1 MLNKLAEEVVC
12 FSHAKDVDGLSSA
25 SIVKMAT
32 GASVVLVDYGDI
44 VEKLGSLG
52 NTKEVYICDI
62 GLNETLAV
70 PFLKEIERIAAFA
83 SVHYIDHHPLNEK
96 LTKQLNSLGVDLY
109 HSLKE
114 SCSVLTYIKLS
125 KELKKGAHILA
136 SYGAVTDY
144 MDDAPYAKKLISR
157 FDRQF
162 ILLESTLLTYSILGS
177 GDETSFRSNIVDEL
191 SELRFPHEIRDVLKY
206 SVKGLEK
213 IAGLMIEVS
222 AKGVKRNSI
231 AIMEAK
237 EGSAGII
244 ANLLIGA
251 FNTPI
256 GVSYHLIKDED
267 LCEVSL
273 RGSYDSKYDL
283 GKIVTQVTEMVGGIG
298 GGHKKASGAR
308 IPSKS
313 LNDFLDM
320 IELKVDMVS
329 VPYRH

>member
-1 MLNKLAEEVVC
+1 LTEVIC

-44 VEKLGSLG
+44 VDKLASL
-52 NTKEVYICDI
+52 NNAKDVYICDI
-62 GLNETLAV
+62 GLNETLAES
-70 PFLKEIERIAAFA
+70 FLKEIRRITDFA
-83 SVHYIDHHPLNEK
+83 SVHYIDHHPLSEK
-96 LTKQLNSLGVDLY
+96 LIIQLNNLGVDLH

-114 SCSVLTYIKLS
+114 SCSVLTYNKFS
-125 KELKKGAHILA
+125 EKLKKGAHILA
-136 SYGAVTDY
+136 TYGAVTDY
-144 MDDAPYAKKLISR
+144 MDDAPSAKKLISR

-162 ILLESTLLTYSILGS
+162 ILLESTLLTYSLLGS
-177 GDETSFRSNIVDEL
+177 ENDYSFRSNIVDEL
-191 SELRFPHEIRDVLKY
+191 SELKFPHEIHDVLKN
-206 SVKGLEK
+206 SVKGLDK
-213 IAGLMIEVS
+213 IAGLMIEVTS
-222 AKGVKRNSI
+222 KGVKRNWI
-231 AIMEAK
+231 AVMEAK

-244 ANLLIGA
+244 ANLLMGA
-251 FNTPI
+251 FDTPI
-256 GVSYHLIKDED
+256 GVSYHLIGDED
-267 LCEVSL
+267 LCEISL

-320 IELKVDMVS
+320 VELKIDMATVD
-329 VPYRH
+329 YRH